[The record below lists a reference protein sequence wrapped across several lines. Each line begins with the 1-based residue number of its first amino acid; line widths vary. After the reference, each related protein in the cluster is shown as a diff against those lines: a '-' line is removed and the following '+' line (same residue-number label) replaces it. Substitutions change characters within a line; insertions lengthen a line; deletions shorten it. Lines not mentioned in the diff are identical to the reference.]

1 MDRVKDAMVAGNRKS
16 VESAAQRIGVSGGE
30 ESDKGHGGHKGI
42 LNGCSEPKNDTERHL
57 TIIPKNLRDLLCP
70 P

>member
-1 MDRVKDAMVAGNRKS
+1 MDRVKDAMVAGNRKG

-42 LNGCSEPKNDTERHL
+42 LNGCSEPNDTGRHL